1 MTPELEKEEWSMGDE
16 KFNTLVKE
24 ARDYIQKL
32 EDEVSDEQQKIDST

>member
-1 MTPELEKEEWSMGDE
+1 MGEE
-16 KFNTLVKE
+16 KFNTLIKE